1 MRGQNEMKM
10 RSLFMLFVV
19 LFIAGIFFNAPPARA
34 IIRDQTVSTVAEKD
48 TYVNSYDPSS
58 NYGGEDYTLAGFYAT
73 VDIVESYFYFTFS
86 DKPNNYTKAE
96 ISLYCGGDS
105 LIKNL
110 SICLIEEHWDEYSMN
125 WTNKPIKG
133 SEITFL
139 LINQTDIYKFDV
151 TNYIE
156 GRNNLSICVYIKNEN
171 YVDGNVVIVSR
182 EGFFTQ
188 ESAPQLIWTYPENA
202 EITITNPTA
211 SSIWLENNMYTIQWT
226 SKGIIED
233 VKIQLFKGTT
243 LIEDITFTYT
253 DNDGEYIFQVSYMKN
268 YNGTDYRIKI
278 TDYDDPNVYDYS
290 DNFSINVGSG
300 TITIDS
306 PIGSDSWY
314 VGSTHTIRWTTTG
327 TIITVD
333 IEIYKGDTLEYN
345 LDDVSNNGFYAWEI
359 DENSEPGIDW
369 RVKVSNSDNS
379 TQYDWSEYFEIKKRA
394 GPAISGYNYYVIFSL
409 IFIFSALA
417 ISRMKK

>member
-1 MRGQNEMKM
+1 MRGQNEMKV
-10 RSLFMLFVV
+10 RTIFMV
-19 LFIAGIFFNAPPARA
+19 LGVLLIAGITFNAPPARA

-48 TYVNSYDPSS
+48 TFVNSYDPST
-58 NYGGEDYTLAGFYAT
+58 NYGGEDYALAGFYAT

-86 DKPNNYTKAE
+86 DKPNNYIKAE
-96 ISLYCGGDS
+96 ISLFCGGDS
-105 LIKNL
+105 LIRNV

-151 TNYIE
+151 TNYIA
-156 GRNNLSICVYIKNEN
+156 GRNNLSICIYIKNEN
-171 YVDGNVVIVSR
+171 YINGNVVMISR
-182 EGFFTQ
+182 EGFFNQ
-188 ESAPQLIWTYPENA
+188 ERAPQLIWTYPENA

-211 SSIWLENNMYTIQWT
+211 SSIWVEGNIYTIQWT
-226 SKGIIED
+226 SIGIIED
-233 VKIQLFKGTT
+233 VNIQLFKGTT

-253 DNDGEYIFQVSYMKN
+253 DNDGEYNFQVSYIKN

-278 TDYDDPNVYDYS
+278 TDYDDPNVYGYS
-290 DNFSINVGSG
+290 DYFSINVGSG

-314 VGSTHTIRWTTTG
+314 VGGTHTIRWTTTG

-333 IEIYKGDTLEYN
+333 IEIYKGDTMEYN
-345 LDDVSNNGFYAWEI
+345 IDDVSNNGFYRWDI
-359 DENSEPGIDW
+359 DENSESGIDW
-369 RVKVSNSDNS
+369 RVKVSNSDNPS
-379 TQYDWSEYFEIKKRA
+379 QNDWSEDFEIKKRP
-394 GPAISGYNYYVIFSL
+394 GPAIPGYNYYVILSL